1 MRSMKQKRT
10 PPEAGYNSLLT
21 TTFTPTE
28 FEWKETGGTNI
39 NYCDSGTTNTY
50 TLTTANAIQ

>member
-1 MRSMKQKRT
+1 MKQKRT

-21 TTFTPTE
+21 TTFSPTE